1 MDKMDREKMDREKM
15 VHIAGIA
22 NIANP
27 KMNEG

>member
-1 MDKMDREKMDREKM
+1 MDNKDKMDRGKM

-27 KMNEG
+27 KMDEG